1 MGASIDVNVGVFW
14 ETYVGF
20 LKTVVLQLFPKYAN
34 FPSYA
39 NSNVKST
46 PNSTVL
52 KKRQVF

>member
-39 NSNVKST
+39 DLNVKST